1 MKKKIAEANARQRA
15 EEEAR
20 KKREAENEP
29 VIDDFKNVHPV
40 IRKRLLD
47 ERAAK
52 EKEERRKLKE
62 KERKEKEAKDAI
74 EAAKQAKVLSVHP
87 MLRAQVAK
95 DIEIAEKKQDK
106 LDVVAV

>member
-20 KKREAENEP
+20 KKREAENAP

-52 EKEERRKLKE
+52 EKEERRKIKE

-87 MLRAQVAK
+87 MLRAQVEE
-95 DIEIAEKKQDK
+95 EIKEAERLKR
-106 LDVVAV
+106 